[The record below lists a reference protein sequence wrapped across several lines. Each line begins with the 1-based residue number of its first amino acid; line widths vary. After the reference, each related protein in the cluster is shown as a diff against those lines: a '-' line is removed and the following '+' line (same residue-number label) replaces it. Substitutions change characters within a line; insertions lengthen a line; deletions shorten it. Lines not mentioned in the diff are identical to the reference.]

1 MDRLQKEKI
10 VEQLKLMSA
19 KSSQNKLAVKA
30 GISAGTLSQMING
43 KWDYIK
49 DEMWNKVRINLGITF
64 GWQTAE
70 TTNYKQLKELLNSIQ
85 TRSISVCVS
94 HDAGAGKT
102 HTYKEY
108 AKENQNVIY
117 VECNNYWTKKIF
129 VRELVRACGLEIE
142 GSIETLIIRFLDYI
156 KGLHKP
162 LVIIDQIDKLK
173 DPSLDLFMDFY
184 NVSDGN
190 CAFLLSGVPA
200 LKKRIERG
208 CVLDKIGYKE
218 LRSRIGRSYLKLSP
232 ITVED
237 VTAICYAN
245 GITDEDLAFEIFNN
259 CQGDLRRVK
268 RDIDKHFMI
277 NEESQACL

>member
-10 VEQLKLMSA
+10 VEQLKMMSS
-19 KSSQNKLAVKA
+19 KSSQNKIAVKA
-30 GISAGTLSQMING
+30 GVSSATISQMVNLN
-43 KWDYIK
+43 WEYIK
-49 DEMWNKVRINLGITF
+49 DEMWNKVRMNLGITF
-64 GWQTAE
+64 GWQTAD
-70 TTNYKQLKELLNSIQ
+70 TTNYLQLKGLLNSVQ
-85 TRSISVCVS
+85 KRSISVCVS

-102 HTYKEY
+102 HTYREY
-108 AKENQNVIY
+108 SKQNQNIIF
-117 VECNNYWTKKIF
+117 VECNNYWTKKIYM
-129 VRELVRACGLEIE
+129 RELVRACGLEI
-142 GSIETLIIRFLDYI
+142 GGTIETLIIRFIDHI
-156 KGLHKP
+156 KGLNKP

-184 NVSDGN
+184 NALDGH
-190 CAFLLSGVPA
+190 CGFVISGVPA

-218 LRSRIGRSYLKLSP
+218 LRSRIGRTYLKLSP
-232 ITVED
+232 ITPDD

-245 GITDEDLAFEIFNN
+245 GITDEEQAYQIYNN

-277 NEESQACL
+277 NESQESL

>member
-19 KSSQNKLAVKA
+19 RSSQNKLSIQA

-43 KWDYIK
+43 KWDLIK
-49 DEMWNKVRINLGITF
+49 DEMWNKVRMNLGITF
-64 GWQTAE
+64 GWQTAK
-70 TTNYKQLKELLNSIQ
+70 TTNYVQLNNLLNSVQ
-85 TRSISVCVS
+85 TRSISICIS

-108 AKENQNVIY
+108 AKQNRNVIF
-117 VECNNYWTKKIF
+117 VECNNYWTKKIYM
-129 VRELVRACGLEIE
+129 RELVRACGLET
-142 GSIETLIIRFLDYI
+142 GGTIETLIFRFIDHI
-156 KGLHKP
+156 KGLNKP

-184 NVSDGN
+184 NALDGH
-190 CAFLLSGVPA
+190 CGFVISGVPA

-218 LRSRIGRSYLKLSP
+218 LRSRVGRSYLKLSP

-245 GITDEDLAFEIFNN
+245 GITDEEKAFMIYNN
-259 CQGDLRRVK
+259 CEGDLRRVK